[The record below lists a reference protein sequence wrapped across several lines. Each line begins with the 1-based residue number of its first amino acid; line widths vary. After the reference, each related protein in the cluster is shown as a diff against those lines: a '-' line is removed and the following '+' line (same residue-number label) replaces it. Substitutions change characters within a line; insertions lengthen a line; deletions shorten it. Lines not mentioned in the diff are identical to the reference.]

1 MEKEAKKQTKARF
14 GEILLEHGIINPE
27 QLKDALKKQAQ
38 IGGLLGSILE
48 TMGYL
53 DENTLVNFLGR
64 QFNIS
69 TVNLFEVNIAPEVLN
84 LIPFSKVKAFKILP
98 VKESQGSVTLAMVN
112 PKDISALQEVEFV
125 LTQRVEAA
133 VVPFYQMEKAIAYF
147 EKNGYGN
154 RAFEGNQMRATIQ
167 MAEVSVIPDVRS
179 LLKITLERK
188 ASDLFITAGVPPAIR
203 VDRDIERLQMPPVT
217 PEKAKDLAYNI
228 LNEEQ
233 RKVFEDKN
241 EIDLAISLDK
251 QARFRVNIYKQ
262 RNSVSIVAR
271 LLEDKIPTLKEL
283 GLPAWLSEFAL
294 REQGLILIT
303 GPSGHGKTTT
313 MASLID
319 IINANRRSNI
329 ITIEDPI
336 EYFHN
341 HKKSNI
347 NQREIGEDTES
358 FAVGLKHIFRQN
370 PDVIVIGEMRDYES
384 ISIALTAA
392 ETGHLVLSTMH
403 TLNTTSAIDRIVDI
417 FPANQQNQVRLQFAD
432 AFLLVIAQRLIP
444 KKGGK
449 GLVVAI
455 EKLVNTLRI
464 RNLIRENKTNS
475 IRGMFQAG
483 ADDFMSIDKDLAR
496 LCLDNEISFEDGLKH
511 ADNQKYYQDMVKKHV

>member
-1 MEKEAKKQTKARF
+1 MEKEVRKQTKARF
-14 GEILLEHGIINPE
+14 GEILLEHGIITPE
-27 QLKDALKKQAQ
+27 QLKNALRKQAQ

-53 DENTLVNFLGR
+53 DENALVNFLGR
-64 QFNIS
+64 QFNMS
-69 TVNLFEVNIAPEVLN
+69 PVNLFEVNIEPKVLN

-98 VKESQGSVTLAMVN
+98 VKESQGRVTLAMVN
-112 PKDISALQEVEFV
+112 PNDISALQEIEFV
-125 LTQRVEAA
+125 LGQRVEPA
-133 VVPFYQMEKAIAYF
+133 VTPFYQMEKALAYF
-147 EKNGYGN
+147 EKNGYGDMTFDGS
-154 RAFEGNQMRATIQ
+154 RMREKIH
-167 MAEVSVIPDVRS
+167 MVEVADIPDVRA

-188 ASDLFITAGVPPAIR
+188 ASDLFITAGVPPTIR
-203 VDRDIERLQMPPVT
+203 VDSDIERLKMPAVK
-217 PEKAKDLAYNI
+217 PEKAKELAYDI
-228 LNEEQ
+228 LSEDQ
-233 RKVFEDKN
+233 KKVFEHKN
-241 EIDLAISLDK
+241 EIDLAISLNE

-262 RNSVSIVAR
+262 RNSVSLAAR
-271 LLEDKIPTLKEL
+271 LLVDKIPALKDL
-283 GLPAWLSEFAL
+283 SLPEWLSEFAL
-294 REQGLILIT
+294 REQGFILIT

-319 IINANRRSNI
+319 IINSNRRSNI

-336 EYFHN
+336 EYFHK
-341 HKKSNI
+341 HRKSNI

-358 FAVGLKHIFRQN
+358 FAVGLRHVFRQN

-403 TLNTTSAIDRIVDI
+403 TLNTTTAIDRIIDI
-417 FPANQQNQVRLQFAD
+417 FPGSQQNQVRLQFAD

-444 KKGGK
+444 RKGGK

-455 EKLVNTLRI
+455 EKLVNTHRI
-464 RNLIRENKTNS
+464 RNIIRENKTSS
-475 IRGMFQAG
+475 IRTILQAG
-483 ADDFMSIDKDLAR
+483 ADDFRSIDQDLAR

>member
-1 MEKEAKKQTKARF
+1 MEKEVRKQTKTRF
-14 GEILLEHGIINPE
+14 GEILLEHGIITPE
-27 QLKDALKKQAQ
+27 QLKIALRKQAQ

-64 QFNIS
+64 QFNMS
-69 TVNLFEVNIAPEVLN
+69 PVNLFEVNIVPEVLN
-84 LIPFSKVKAFKILP
+84 LLPFSKVKAFKILP

-112 PKDISALQEVEFV
+112 PNDISALQEVEFE
-125 LTQRVEAA
+125 LAQRVEPA
-133 VVPFYQMEKAIAYF
+133 VTPFYQMEKAVAYF

-154 RAFEGNQMRATIQ
+154 RAFEGSQMRETILTV
-167 MAEVSVIPDVRS
+167 EVANIPDVRD

-203 VDRDIERLQMPPVT
+203 VDSDIERLQMPAVT
-217 PEKAKDLAYNI
+217 PEKAKDLAYHL

-233 RKVFEDKN
+233 RKIFEDKN
-241 EIDLAISLDK
+241 EIDLAISLNK

-262 RNSVSIVAR
+262 RNSVSIAAR
-271 LLEDKIPTLKEL
+271 LLQDNIPSLKEL
-283 GLPAWLSEFAL
+283 ALPEWLSEFAL

-319 IINANRRSNI
+319 VINANRRSNI

-358 FAVGLKHIFRQN
+358 FAVGLRHIFRQN

-392 ETGHLVLSTMH
+392 ETGHLVLITMH
-403 TLNTTSAIDRIVDI
+403 TLNTTTAIDRIVDI

-444 KKGGK
+444 RKGGK

-464 RNLIRENKTNS
+464 RNLIRENKSSS